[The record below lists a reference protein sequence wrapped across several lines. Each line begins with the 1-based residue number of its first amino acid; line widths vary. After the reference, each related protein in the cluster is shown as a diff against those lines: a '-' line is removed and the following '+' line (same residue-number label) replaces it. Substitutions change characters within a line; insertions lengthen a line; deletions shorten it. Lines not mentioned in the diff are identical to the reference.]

1 MMYSNIPR
9 FYLYDDEIGLI
20 GQFLH
25 ELVSGN
31 FSRNVLEHVADI
43 AAMRVYI
50 SQLPEKPAEP
60 RDGFIAYTRAWIVD
74 GENCEFFQSIWT
86 EESGYEPS
94 DISVHIEIVNMKDS
108 RKLQFISVYSP

>member
-50 SQLPEKPAEP
+50 
-60 RDGFIAYTRAWIVD
+60 
-74 GENCEFFQSIWT
+74 
-86 EESGYEPS
+86 
-94 DISVHIEIVNMKDS
+94 
-108 RKLQFISVYSP
+108 